1 MSDDDF
7 SPQKDA
13 NIRAIYKAIMQIP
26 RGRVAAYGE
35 IAKLAGLPGRARLV
49 GHVLAQSPDELEACW
64 HRVVNAQGKLSLPP
78 GTAGYRRQ
86 RSRLKAEGV
95 VFENERI
102 SLRRYGWRR
111 GDAPVID

>member
-1 MSDDDF
+1 MSDDG
-7 SPQKDA
+7 SSTQKDA
-13 NIRAIYKAIMQIP
+13 ALRAIYKAVVQIP
-26 RGRVAAYGE
+26 RGRVASYGE
-35 IAKLAGLPGRARLV
+35 VATLAGLPGRARLV

-78 GTAGYRRQ
+78 GSQGYRRQ

-102 SLRRYGWRR
+102 SLRRYGWKR
-111 GDAPVID
+111 GEAPVLD